1 MEDVE
6 AVEEGLRSRRK
17 FVQSTLFPNS
27 AKQIPVKGGAEEAEE
42 KRVDEEEEDEEE
54 EWCASQENGNKTK
67 GKQRKKRNSKA
78 TMPQT
83 NSRASKKVSFVA
95 SLYLRFKKGELSLEV
110 SFLAR
115 IWLLSNEDLFQVLE
129 SHHYYNEKS
138 IVALNGR
145 ETSSKEMPDGDSSVV
160 VKNDFFLKLS
170 ERKNQKRQQNEQLYT
185 ESPEKIQ
192 TSCSPPEFAANK
204 RTPRSK
210 KKLAR
215 STPEKRQLDIKA
227 RKNMLISGSTEACL
241 VPRNLMEDESML
253 HSIPDLRM
261 EAKKTAE
268 EDSRRYAGK
277 QIHPFFQSLKMGK
290 KSQEV
295 VDVESN
301 WYSSEGEGK
310 SLTFSPIHVFEI
322 VTEDETTFDWGHW
335 IFSEACFLDADVV
348 LECGSSSL
356 SEGSTTS
363 LQFDSF
369 SCISD
374 PKRTLSQ
381 LNKMALNQHAIPED
395 EVVSDHSSRETKL
408 YHPALSVVAEEQV
421 SHSEQLKTVGVANV
435 VDSLQN
441 NLSSSDT
448 KKQGQFLQERIVFD
462 YQNCPSQPKS
472 CLWTNKYQPE
482 RAFQVCG
489 NSKPVKLL
497 SDWLHLWHEK
507 VSRTSKSSIQS
518 DCDTLQDF
526 SDSLYESEADS
537 SNEEQLKNVLLVS
550 GPVGSGKSAAIYA
563 CAKEQ
568 RFQVIEVNASD
579 WRNGAL
585 VKQRFGEAVE
595 SHWLQRMQKDPVYLE
610 DKLVSGGGVI
620 EAIPLSDEENAPN
633 ATGVQRKQVF
643 REEITANYQGETKTL
658 ILFEDVDTA
667 LCEDR
672 GFVST
677 IQQLAETAKRPMI
690 LTSNSDNPVLPNN
703 LDRLHVCFMRP
714 SLEELLGLVH
724 MVCAGEQV
732 KIHPMLVERF
742 VDHCHGDIRKTIMYL
757 QFWCQGQT
765 LEKGDDLKLRYC
777 PLQFDLD
784 AGHLLLPKII
794 PCDDFPTPLSELV
807 DEEITK
813 SMRVEEDSYLM
824 NEIAEED
831 ELYNITGKNN
841 SRNHDMGANNVNG
854 KKDAMLSLLYSFQ
867 DHNECTIFGTN
878 SEFSDASES
887 PIAFTRRNTLRKL
900 DRVMSSDSEEEC
912 SRVPLSLDQPDTIN
926 EEIET
931 ACSSPSHFSATEIS
945 CSLLTENFHF
955 KAKRL
960 KRNYLETTDYS
971 TVNVVSKS
979 VNISCVP
986 ESSFIP
992 ETLLTTDSELISNT
1006 ESYNDI
1012 DVKVEADYC
1021 SNLSLPSMYPLK
1033 VEKLDETVLL
1043 SSKYQELQGCSSD
1056 RITKSIPGEVGS
1068 SDRISKSIPG
1078 EVGSSD
1084 RITKSIPAEVGIS
1097 DRITKSIPG
1106 EVGSSDRITKS
1117 IPGEVVEH
1125 FNGQCMEDV
1134 PSGYRVLDECSRM
1147 DFNKN
1152 STSSKITVQLN
1163 LNTSVQETWRR
1174 LREGCLDLKQYI
1186 TPEQKE
1192 SSQILN
1198 VAHEMSDLISV
1209 ADLLLTDC
1217 KHLLPDSLEASMIP
1231 IKESHSYNWHDDQ
1244 LKMFSIFAQHGV
1256 CCFAKEI
1263 TSLRPS
1269 TSSVH
1274 EVDLTWEM
1282 LTSTNST
1289 MALGKM
1295 VGQSR
1300 GKHEGLHLRLP
1311 RICHSFRSK
1320 VDPNAYNLLQS
1331 VVPLR
1336 SHIAMKGDSF
1346 HDYLSSLS
1354 QISRFGTTRLSE
1366 SIDRRRQKRA
1376 RAGQHYL
1383 SSGRLGLSQD
1393 DISLLGQYNCYQKD
1407 LPGSET

>member
-78 TMPQT
+78 TTPQT
-83 NSRASKKVSFVA
+83 NSRVSKKV
-95 SLYLRFKKGELSLEV
+95 
-110 SFLAR
+110 
-115 IWLLSNEDLFQVLE
+115 
-129 SHHYYNEKS
+129 
-138 IVALNGR
+138 ALNSR

-322 VTEDETTFDWGHW
+322 VTEDETAFDWGHW
-335 IFSEACFLDADVV
+335 IFSEACFLDVDVV
-348 LECGSSSL
+348 LERGSSSL

-363 LQFDSF
+363 LQFDNF
-369 SCISD
+369 SCISS

-381 LNKMALNQHAIPED
+381 LNKMALNQHAIPQD

-421 SHSEQLKTVGVANV
+421 SHSEQLKNVGVANV

-448 KKQGQFLQERIVFD
+448 KKQAQFLQERIVFD

-507 VSRTSKSSIQS
+507 ASRTSKSSIQS

-537 SNEEQLKNVLLVS
+537 SNEERLKNVLLVS

-568 RFQVIEVNASD
+568 GFQVIEVNASD

-595 SHWLQRMQKDPVYLE
+595 SHWLQRMHKDPVYLE

-633 ATGVQRKQVF
+633 ATGGQRKQVF

-841 SRNHDMGANNVNG
+841 SRNHDMGANNVNV

-992 ETLLTTDSELISNT
+992 ETLLTTGSELISNT

-1056 RITKSIPGEVGS
+1056 RITKSIPGEFGS

-1084 RITKSIPAEVGIS
+1084 RITKSIP
-1097 DRITKSIPG
+1097 G

-1117 IPGEVVEH
+1117 IPEEVMEH

-1152 STSSKITVQLN
+1152 STSSKTTVQLN

-1174 LREGCLDLKQYI
+1174 LRESCLDLKQYI

-1192 SSQILN
+1192 SSQMLN

-1346 HDYLSSLS
+1346 HEYLSSLS

-1366 SIDRRRQKRA
+1366 SIDRRRQRRA

-1407 LPGSET
+1407 LPGSDT

>member
-1 MEDVE
+1 MEEVE

-17 FVQSTLFPNS
+17 LVQSTLFPNT
-27 AKQIPVKGGAEEAEE
+27 AKHILVKDGAEEAEE
-42 KRVDEEEEDEEE
+42 RRVEKEEEEAEEE
-54 EWCASQENGNKTK
+54 EWCASQENGNQAKAK
-67 GKQRKKRNSKA
+67 PRKKRNSKA
-78 TMPQT
+78 TTPQI
-83 NSRASKKVSFVA
+83 NSRASKK
-95 SLYLRFKKGELSLEV
+95 
-110 SFLAR
+110 
-115 IWLLSNEDLFQVLE
+115 
-129 SHHYYNEKS
+129 
-138 IVALNGR
+138 VALNGR
-145 ETSSKEMPDGDSSVV
+145 ETSSKELPDGDSPVT
-160 VKNDFFLKLS
+160 VKNDFFIKLS

-185 ESPEKIQ
+185 GSPEKIQ
-192 TSCSPPEFAANK
+192 KSCTLPEFTPNK
-204 RTPRSK
+204 KTPRSK

-215 STPEKRQLDIKA
+215 STPEKCQMDSKA
-227 RKNMLISGSTEACL
+227 RKNMLNSGSTEACSI
-241 VPRNLMEDESML
+241 PRNLMQDESMS

-268 EDSRRYAGK
+268 ENSRRYSGK
-277 QIHPFFQSLKMGK
+277 QIHPFFQSLKIGK

-295 VDVESN
+295 IDVENN

-322 VTEDETTFDWGHW
+322 VTEDETAFDWGHW

-356 SEGSTTS
+356 SEGPVTS
-363 LQFDSF
+363 LQFDNF
-369 SCISD
+369 SSISY
-374 PKRTLSQ
+374 PKKTLSHQ
-381 LNKMALNQHAIPED
+381 NKIPLNQHAISQD
-395 EVVSDHSSRETKL
+395 EVVSDNSSRETKL
-408 YHPALSVVAEEQV
+408 YHSALSIVAEEQV
-421 SHSEQLKTVGVANV
+421 SHSEQLKNAGVANV

-441 NLSSSDT
+441 NIRSSDT
-448 KKQGQFLQERIVFD
+448 KKQGGFLQERIVFEF
-462 YQNCPSQPKS
+462 QNCPSRPKS

-489 NSKPVKLL
+489 NSEPVKLL

-507 VSRTSKSSIQS
+507 ASRTSKPCIHS
-518 DCDTLQDF
+518 DSNTLQDI

-537 SNEEQLKNVLLVS
+537 TNEEQLKNVLLVS

-568 RFQVIEVNASD
+568 GFQVIEVNASD

-585 VKQRFGEAVE
+585 VKHRFGEAVE
-595 SHWLQRMQKDPVYLE
+595 SHWLQRMQKDPVYSE

-620 EAIPLSDEENAPN
+620 EVITLSNEENAPN
-633 ATGVQRKQVF
+633 ASGVQRKQVC
-643 REEITANYQGETKTL
+643 REEIPASHQGETKTL

-703 LDRLHVCFMRP
+703 LDRQQLCFVMP
-714 SLEELLGLVH
+714 SLKELLGLVH

-765 LEKGDDLKLRYC
+765 LEKGDGLQLRYS

-794 PCDDFPTPLSELV
+794 PWGFPSPLSELV
-807 DEEITK
+807 DEEISK
-813 SMRVEEDSYLM
+813 SMRVEEENYWI
-824 NEIAEED
+824 NEKAEEY
-831 ELYNITGKNN
+831 ELNNIIETNN
-841 SRNHDMGANNVNG
+841 SRNHDIGANNVNG

-867 DHNECTIFGTN
+867 DHNECTMFGTN

-887 PIAFTRRNTLRKL
+887 PIAFTRRNTLRKF

-912 SRVPLSLDQPDTIN
+912 SRVPISLDQPDTRN

-945 CSLLTENFHF
+945 CSLSTENLYF

-960 KRNYLETTDYS
+960 KRNYFETTDYS
-971 TVNVVSKS
+971 TVDVVSKS
-979 VNISCVP
+979 VDVSCMP
-986 ESSFIP
+986 EPSFIP
-992 ETLLTTDSELISNT
+992 ETQLTIDSEVISST
-1006 ESYNDI
+1006 ESYNDV
-1012 DVKVEADYC
+1012 DVKVEANYC
-1021 SNLSLPSMYPLK
+1021 SSLSLPSMYPLK
-1033 VEKLDETVLL
+1033 VEKLDETVLF
-1043 SSKYQELQGCSSD
+1043 SEYQVLQGCSSD

-1068 SDRISKSIPG
+1068 SDRIK
-1078 EVGSSD
+1078 
-1084 RITKSIPAEVGIS
+1084 
-1097 DRITKSIPG
+1097 
-1106 EVGSSDRITKS
+1106 KS
-1117 IPGEVVEH
+1117 IPGEVVEP
-1125 FNGQCMEDV
+1125 FNGQCTEDV
-1134 PSGYRVLDECSRM
+1134 PSGYRLLDECSRM
-1147 DFNKN
+1147 NFSKS
-1152 STSSKITVQLN
+1152 STSFKTTVQLN
-1163 LNTSVQETWRR
+1163 PNTSVQETWRR
-1174 LREGCLDLKQYI
+1174 LREGYLDLKQYI
-1186 TPEQKE
+1186 TPEEKE
-1192 SSQILN
+1192 ASKILN

-1217 KHLLPDSLEASMIP
+1217 KYLHDSLEASMTP
-1231 IKESHSYNWHDDQ
+1231 MEESHSYNWHDDQ
-1244 LKMFSIFAQHGV
+1244 LQMSSIFAQHGV
-1256 CCFAKEI
+1256 CFFANEI
-1263 TSLRPS
+1263 ASLRPS
-1269 TSSVH
+1269 TASVY

-1282 LTSTNST
+1282 LASTNST

-1300 GKHEGLHLRLP
+1300 DKHEGLHLRLP

-1320 VDPNAYNLLQS
+1320 VEPNAYNLLQS

-1336 SHIAMKGDSF
+1336 SHVALKGDAF
-1346 HDYLSSLS
+1346 HEYMSSLS

-1366 SIDRRRQKRA
+1366 STDRRKQRRRHA
-1376 RAGQHYL
+1376 AQHYL
-1383 SSGRLGLSQD
+1383 SSGKLALSQD
-1393 DISLLGQYNCYQKD
+1393 DVSLLGQYNCYQKVS
-1407 LPGSET
+1407 PESVT

>member
-1 MEDVE
+1 MEE
-6 AVEEGLRSRRK
+6 EEGLRNRRK
-17 FVQSTLFPNS
+17 LVQSTLF
-27 AKQIPVKGGAEEAEE
+27 PVKGGAEEAEE
-42 KRVDEEEEDEEE
+42 RRVDEVEE

-67 GKQRKKRNSKA
+67 AKRNSK
-78 TMPQT
+78 TTTPQT
-83 NSRASKKVSFVA
+83 NSRASNK
-95 SLYLRFKKGELSLEV
+95 
-110 SFLAR
+110 
-115 IWLLSNEDLFQVLE
+115 
-129 SHHYYNEKS
+129 
-138 IVALNGR
+138 VALNGR
-145 ETSSKEMPDGDSSVV
+145 ETSSKEMPDGDSPVT
-160 VKNDFFLKLS
+160 VKNDFFIKLS

-185 ESPEKIQ
+185 GSPEKIQ
-192 TSCSPPEFAANK
+192 KCCSPPEFTPNK
-204 RTPRSK
+204 KTPRSK

-215 STPEKRQLDIKA
+215 STPEKCQMDSKS
-227 RKNMLISGSTEACL
+227 RKNMLNSGLMEACL
-241 VPRNLMEDESML
+241 VPRNLMQDESMS

-268 EDSRRYAGK
+268 ENCRRYAGK

-295 VDVESN
+295 IDVESN
-301 WYSSEGEGK
+301 CYSSEGEGK

-322 VTEDETTFDWGHW
+322 VTEDETAFDWGHW

-356 SEGSTTS
+356 SGGSVSS
-363 LQFDSF
+363 LQFDNF
-369 SCISD
+369 SCISY
-374 PKRTLSQ
+374 PKKTLSHQ
-381 LNKMALNQHAIPED
+381 NKIPLNQHAISQD

-408 YHPALSVVAEEQV
+408 YHSALSRVAEEQV
-421 SHSEQLKTVGVANV
+421 SHSEQLKNAGVANV
-435 VDSLQN
+435 VDSVDSLQN

-448 KKQGQFLQERIVFD
+448 KKQGGFLQERIVFE
-462 YQNCPSQPKS
+462 YQNCPSRPKS

-489 NSKPVKLL
+489 NSEPVKLL

-507 VSRTSKSSIQS
+507 ASRTSKSCIHS
-518 DCDTLQDF
+518 DSGTLQDF
-526 SDSLYESEADS
+526 SDSLYESEAGS
-537 SNEEQLKNVLLVS
+537 TNEEQLKNVLLVS

-568 RFQVIEVNASD
+568 GFQVIEVNASD

-595 SHWLQRMQKDPVYLE
+595 SHWLQWMQKDPVYSE

-620 EAIPLSDEENAPN
+620 EAITLSDEENAPN
-633 ATGVQRKQVF
+633 ASGVQKEQVC
-643 REEITANYQGETKTL
+643 REEIPANHQGETNTL

-703 LDRLHVCFMRP
+703 LDRQQLCFVMP
-714 SLEELLGLVH
+714 SLKELLGLAH

-765 LEKGDDLKLRYC
+765 LENGDELQLRYG

-794 PCDDFPTPLSELV
+794 HWGFPSPLSELV

-813 SMRVEEDSYLM
+813 SMRVEEESYWI
-824 NEIAEED
+824 NEKAEED
-831 ELYNITGKNN
+831 KLNNITEMNN
-841 SRNHDMGANNVNG
+841 SRNHDIGANNVNG
-854 KKDAMLSLLYSFQ
+854 KKVAMLSLLYSFQ
-867 DHNECTIFGTN
+867 GHNECTMFGTN
-878 SEFSDASES
+878 SEFSDSSES
-887 PIAFTRRNTLRKL
+887 PIAFTRRNTLKKL

-912 SRVPLSLDQPDTIN
+912 SRVPISLDQPDTRN
-926 EEIET
+926 EVIET

-945 CSLLTENFHF
+945 CSLSTENFHF
-955 KAKRL
+955 KARRL

-979 VNISCVP
+979 VDVSCMP
-986 ESSFIP
+986 EPSFIP
-992 ETLLTTDSELISNT
+992 ETQQAIDSDVISST
-1006 ESYNDI
+1006 ESYNDV
-1012 DVKVEADYC
+1012 DVKVEANYC
-1021 SNLSLPSMYPLK
+1021 SSLSLPSMYPLK
-1033 VEKLDETVLL
+1033 VEELDETVLL
-1043 SSKYQELQGCSSD
+1043 SSENQELQGCSSD
-1056 RITKSIPGEVGS
+1056 RITKSIPGEVM
-1068 SDRISKSIPG
+1068 
-1078 EVGSSD
+1078 
-1084 RITKSIPAEVGIS
+1084 
-1097 DRITKSIPG
+1097 
-1106 EVGSSDRITKS
+1106 
-1117 IPGEVVEH
+1117 EH
-1125 FNGQCMEDV
+1125 FNRQCMEDV

-1147 DFNKN
+1147 DFSES
-1152 STSSKITVQLN
+1152 STSFKTTVQLN
-1163 LNTSVQETWRR
+1163 PNTSVQETWRR
-1174 LREGCLDLKQYI
+1174 LREGYLDLKQYI

-1192 SSQILN
+1192 ASKILN

-1209 ADLLLTDC
+1209 ADLLLTNC
-1217 KHLLPDSLEASMIP
+1217 KHLLHDYLEPLMTP
-1231 IKESHSYNWHDDQ
+1231 MEESHSYNWHDDQ
-1244 LKMFSIFAQHGV
+1244 LQMSSIFAQHGV
-1256 CCFAKEI
+1256 CFYSNEI
-1263 TSLRPS
+1263 ASLRPS
-1269 TSSVH
+1269 TASVY

-1282 LTSTNST
+1282 LASTNST

-1295 VGQSR
+1295 VGQSKD
-1300 GKHEGLHLRLP
+1300 KHEGLHLRLP
-1311 RICHSFRSK
+1311 RIRHSFRSK

-1336 SHIAMKGDSF
+1336 SHVALKGDSF
-1346 HDYLSSLS
+1346 HEYMSSLS

-1366 SIDRRRQKRA
+1366 STDRRKQRRRRA
-1376 RAGQHYL
+1376 AQHYL
-1383 SSGRLGLSQD
+1383 SSGKLTLSQD
-1393 DISLLGQYNCYQKD
+1393 DVSLLGEYNCYQKVS
-1407 LPGSET
+1407 PGSET

>member
-27 AKQIPVKGGAEEAEE
+27 AKQIPVKGGAEEAEQ

-67 GKQRKKRNSKA
+67 GKQRKTRNSKA
-78 TMPQT
+78 TTPQT
-83 NSRASKKVSFVA
+83 NSRASKKV
-95 SLYLRFKKGELSLEV
+95 
-110 SFLAR
+110 
-115 IWLLSNEDLFQVLE
+115 
-129 SHHYYNEKS
+129 
-138 IVALNGR
+138 ALNSR
-145 ETSSKEMPDGDSSVV
+145 ETSSKDMPDGDSSVV

-322 VTEDETTFDWGHW
+322 VTEDETAFDWGHW

-356 SEGSTTS
+356 SDGSTTS
-363 LQFDSF
+363 LQFDNF
-369 SCISD
+369 SYISY

-381 LNKMALNQHAIPED
+381 LNKMALNQHAIPQD

-408 YHPALSVVAEEQV
+408 YHPALSVVAEEQF
-421 SHSEQLKTVGVANV
+421 SHSEQLKNVGVANV

-507 VSRTSKSSIQS
+507 ASRTSKSSIQS

-537 SNEEQLKNVLLVS
+537 SNEERLKNVLLVS

-568 RFQVIEVNASD
+568 GFQVIEVNASD

-595 SHWLQRMQKDPVYLE
+595 SHWLQRVQKDPVYLE

-742 VDHCHGDIRKTIMYL
+742 VDHCHGDIRKTILYL

-912 SRVPLSLDQPDTIN
+912 SRVPLSLDQPDAIN

-992 ETLLTTDSELISNT
+992 ETLLTTGSELISNT

-1056 RITKSIPGEVGS
+1056 RITKSIPGEVGT

-1084 RITKSIPAEVGIS
+1084 RITKL
-1097 DRITKSIPG
+1097 IPG

-1117 IPGEVVEH
+1117 IPGEVMEH

-1152 STSSKITVQLN
+1152 STSSKTTVQLN

-1300 GKHEGLHLRLP
+1300 GNHEGLHLRLP

-1320 VDPNAYNLLQS
+1320 VDPKAYNLLQS

-1346 HDYLSSLS
+1346 HEYLSSLS
-1354 QISRFGTTRLSE
+1354 QISRFGTTQLSE
-1366 SIDRRRQKRA
+1366 SIDRRRQRRA

-1393 DISLLGQYNCYQKD
+1393 DVSLLGQYNCYQKD

>member
-27 AKQIPVKGGAEEAEE
+27 AKQIPVKGGTEEAEQ

-67 GKQRKKRNSKA
+67 GKQRKKRNSK
-78 TMPQT
+78 TTTPQT
-83 NSRASKKVSFVA
+83 NSRASKKV
-95 SLYLRFKKGELSLEV
+95 
-110 SFLAR
+110 
-115 IWLLSNEDLFQVLE
+115 
-129 SHHYYNEKS
+129 
-138 IVALNGR
+138 ALNSR
-145 ETSSKEMPDGDSSVV
+145 ETSSKDMPDGDSSVV

-310 SLTFSPIHVFEI
+310 GLTFSPIHVFEI
-322 VTEDETTFDWGHW
+322 VTEDETAFDWGHW

-363 LQFDSF
+363 LQFDNF
-369 SCISD
+369 SCISYS
-374 PKRTLSQ
+374 KRTLSQ
-381 LNKMALNQHAIPED
+381 LNKMALNQHAIPQD

-421 SHSEQLKTVGVANV
+421 SHSEQLKNVGVANV

-507 VSRTSKSSIQS
+507 ASRTSKSSIQS

-537 SNEEQLKNVLLVS
+537 SNEERLKNVLLVS

-568 RFQVIEVNASD
+568 GFQVIEVNASD

-595 SHWLQRMQKDPVYLE
+595 SHWLQRVQKDPVYLE

-742 VDHCHGDIRKTIMYL
+742 VDHCHGDIRKTILYL

-765 LEKGDDLKLRYC
+765 LEKGNSPHININACFR
-777 PLQFDLD
+777 
-784 AGHLLLPKII
+784 I
-794 PCDDFPTPLSELV
+794 V
-807 DEEITK
+807 DC
-813 SMRVEEDSYLM
+813 V
-824 NEIAEED
+824 
-831 ELYNITGKNN
+831 NN
-841 SRNHDMGANNVNG
+841 
-854 KKDAMLSLLYSFQ
+854 F
-867 DHNECTIFGTN
+867 
-878 SEFSDASES
+878 
-887 PIAFTRRNTLRKL
+887 
-900 DRVMSSDSEEEC
+900 
-912 SRVPLSLDQPDTIN
+912 
-926 EEIET
+926 
-931 ACSSPSHFSATEIS
+931 
-945 CSLLTENFHF
+945 
-955 KAKRL
+955 
-960 KRNYLETTDYS
+960 
-971 TVNVVSKS
+971 
-979 VNISCVP
+979 
-986 ESSFIP
+986 
-992 ETLLTTDSELISNT
+992 
-1006 ESYNDI
+1006 
-1012 DVKVEADYC
+1012 
-1021 SNLSLPSMYPLK
+1021 
-1033 VEKLDETVLL
+1033 
-1043 SSKYQELQGCSSD
+1043 
-1056 RITKSIPGEVGS
+1056 
-1068 SDRISKSIPG
+1068 
-1078 EVGSSD
+1078 
-1084 RITKSIPAEVGIS
+1084 
-1097 DRITKSIPG
+1097 
-1106 EVGSSDRITKS
+1106 
-1117 IPGEVVEH
+1117 
-1125 FNGQCMEDV
+1125 
-1134 PSGYRVLDECSRM
+1134 
-1147 DFNKN
+1147 
-1152 STSSKITVQLN
+1152 
-1163 LNTSVQETWRR
+1163 
-1174 LREGCLDLKQYI
+1174 
-1186 TPEQKE
+1186 
-1192 SSQILN
+1192 
-1198 VAHEMSDLISV
+1198 
-1209 ADLLLTDC
+1209 
-1217 KHLLPDSLEASMIP
+1217 
-1231 IKESHSYNWHDDQ
+1231 
-1244 LKMFSIFAQHGV
+1244 
-1256 CCFAKEI
+1256 
-1263 TSLRPS
+1263 
-1269 TSSVH
+1269 
-1274 EVDLTWEM
+1274 
-1282 LTSTNST
+1282 
-1289 MALGKM
+1289 
-1295 VGQSR
+1295 
-1300 GKHEGLHLRLP
+1300 
-1311 RICHSFRSK
+1311 CHS
-1320 VDPNAYNLLQS
+1320 
-1331 VVPLR
+1331 
-1336 SHIAMKGDSF
+1336 
-1346 HDYLSSLS
+1346 
-1354 QISRFGTTRLSE
+1354 
-1366 SIDRRRQKRA
+1366 KRE
-1376 RAGQHYL
+1376 
-1383 SSGRLGLSQD
+1383 
-1393 DISLLGQYNCYQKD
+1393 C
-1407 LPGSET
+1407 

>member
-1 MEDVE
+1 MEEVE
-6 AVEEGLRSRRK
+6 GFGRRHK
-17 FVQSTLFPNS
+17 LVQSTLFPNS
-27 AKQIPVKGGAEEAEE
+27 AKQIPVKGGAEVEE
-42 KRVDEEEEDEEE
+42 EEEEDAEEE
-54 EWCASQENGNKTK
+54 ERCASQENGNK
-67 GKQRKKRNSKA
+67 GKPKPRKKRNPKA
-78 TMPQT
+78 TTPHS
-83 NSRASKKVSFVA
+83 NSRASKKVAV
-95 SLYLRFKKGELSLEV
+95 
-110 SFLAR
+110 
-115 IWLLSNEDLFQVLE
+115 
-129 SHHYYNEKS
+129 
-138 IVALNGR
+138 NGR
-145 ETSSKEMPDGDSSVV
+145 ETSSKEMPDGDSPVII
-160 VKNDFFLKLS
+160 KNDFFLKRS
-170 ERKNQKRQQNEQLYT
+170 EKKNQKRQQTEQLYS

-192 TSCSPPEFAANK
+192 KTCSPPEFIANK

-215 STPEKRQLDIKA
+215 STPEKCQMDNKA
-227 RKNMLISGSTEACL
+227 RKNMQINGLTEACL
-241 VPRNLMEDESML
+241 VPRNLMQDESML

-268 EDSRRYAGK
+268 ENSRRYAGK

-295 VDVESN
+295 IDAESN

-310 SLTFSPIHVFEI
+310 SLTFSPIHVFEL
-322 VTEDETTFDWGHW
+322 VKEDETAFDWGDW

-348 LECGSSSL
+348 LEFGSSSL
-356 SEGSTTS
+356 SEDSVSS
-363 LQFDSF
+363 LQFDNM
-369 SCISD
+369 SCISH
-374 PKRTLSQ
+374 PKKTLSHQ
-381 LNKMALNQHAIPED
+381 NNTAQNQHAISQD
-395 EVVSDHSSRETKL
+395 EVFSDHSCRETKL
-408 YHPALSVVAEEQV
+408 YHSALSIVAEEQV
-421 SHSEQLKTVGVANV
+421 NHFEQLKNAEVENVG
-435 VDSLQN
+435 DSLQHN
-441 NLSSSDT
+441 VNSSDT
-448 KKQGQFLQERIVFD
+448 KKQGRFLQERIVFD

-489 NSKPVKLL
+489 NSEPVKLL

-507 VSRTSKSSIQS
+507 ASRTSKSCIHS
-518 DCDTLQDF
+518 DSGTPQEF
-526 SDSLYESEADS
+526 SDSLCESEADS
-537 SNEEQLKNVLLVS
+537 TNEEQLKNVLLVS

-568 RFQVIEVNASD
+568 GFQVIEVNASD

-595 SHWLQRMQKDPVYLE
+595 SHWLQRVQKDLVYSE

-620 EAIPLSDEENAPN
+620 EPIPLSDEENAPN
-633 ATGVQRKQVF
+633 ASGVQRKQVC
-643 REEITANYQGETKTL
+643 REEITVNHQGETKTL

-690 LTSNSDNPVLPNN
+690 LTSNSQNPVLPNN
-703 LDRLHVCFMRP
+703 LDRLKLCFVMP
-714 SLEELLGLVH
+714 SLEELLGLAH

-742 VDHCHGDIRKTIMYL
+742 VDHCQGDIRKTIMYL

-765 LEKGDDLKLRYC
+765 LEQGGNLQLRYS

-794 PCDDFPTPLSELV
+794 PWDDLPSPLSELV

-813 SMRVEEDSYLM
+813 SIRVEEESDWIT
-824 NEIAEED
+824 EKAEED
-831 ELYNITGKNN
+831 ELINTPEKNN

-854 KKDAMLSLLYSFQ
+854 KKNAMLSLLYSFQ
-867 DHNECTIFGTN
+867 DHNECTIFGSN

-887 PIAFTRRNTLRKL
+887 PIAFTRRNMLRKL

-912 SRVPLSLDQPDTIN
+912 SRVPLSLDQPDTVN

-945 CSLLTENFHF
+945 CSLSTENLHF

-971 TVNVVSKS
+971 TMHVVSKS
-979 VNISCVP
+979 VNVSCVP

-992 ETLLTTDSELISNT
+992 ETQLTAGSELISTT
-1006 ESYNDI
+1006 ESYNDV
-1012 DVKVEADYC
+1012 DVKVEANYC
-1021 SNLSLPSMYPLK
+1021 STLSLPSMYPLK
-1033 VEKLDETVLL
+1033 VEKLDETVLP
-1043 SSKYQELQGCSSD
+1043 SSEYLELQGCS
-1056 RITKSIPGEVGS
+1056 
-1068 SDRISKSIPG
+1068 
-1078 EVGSSD
+1078 
-1084 RITKSIPAEVGIS
+1084 S

-1117 IPGEVVEH
+1117 IPGEVGCSDRIKKSIPGELVEH
-1125 FNGQCMEDV
+1125 FNGRCMENV

-1147 DFNKN
+1147 DFSKT
-1152 STSSKITVQLN
+1152 STSFKSTAQLN

-1174 LREGCLDLKQYI
+1174 LREGYLDLKQYI

-1217 KHLLPDSLEASMIP
+1217 NHLLHDSLELSVIP
-1231 IKESHSYNWHDDQ
+1231 IKESHSYNWHDNQ
-1244 LKMFSIFAQHGV
+1244 LKMFSVFAQHGV
-1256 CCFAKEI
+1256 CFFAKEI
-1263 TSLRPS
+1263 ASLGPS
-1269 TSSVH
+1269 TSSVY
-1274 EVDLTWEM
+1274 EVDLTREM
-1282 LTSTNST
+1282 LASTNST

-1300 GKHEGLHLRLP
+1300 EKHESLHLRLP

-1320 VDPNAYNLLQS
+1320 VEANAYNLLQS

-1336 SHIAMKGDSF
+1336 SHIALKGDSF
-1346 HDYLSSLS
+1346 HEYLSSLS
-1354 QISRFGTTRLSE
+1354 QISRFGTTRLLE
-1366 SIDRRRQKRA
+1366 SIDRRQRRG
-1376 RAGQHYL
+1376 RAGLHYL
-1383 SSGRLGLSQD
+1383 SSGRLALSQD
-1393 DISLLGQYNCYQKD
+1393 DVSLLGQYNCYQKVS
-1407 LPGSET
+1407 PGSEA

>member
-17 FVQSTLFPNS
+17 LVQSTLFPSS

-42 KRVDEEEEDEEE
+42 RRVNEEEEDEEE

-78 TMPQT
+78 TTPQT
-83 NSRASKKVSFVA
+83 QSRASKK
-95 SLYLRFKKGELSLEV
+95 
-110 SFLAR
+110 
-115 IWLLSNEDLFQVLE
+115 
-129 SHHYYNEKS
+129 
-138 IVALNGR
+138 VALNGR
-145 ETSSKEMPDGDSSVV
+145 ETSSQEMPDGESSVI

-192 TSCSPPEFAANK
+192 KSCSPPEFTANK

-215 STPEKRQLDIKA
+215 STPEEGQLDIKA
-227 RKNMLISGSTEACL
+227 RKNMLNSVSTEACL
-241 VPRNLMEDESML
+241 VPRNLMQDESML

-261 EAKKTAE
+261 EAKKIAE
-268 EDSRRYAGK
+268 ENSRRYAGK
-277 QIHPFFQSLKMGK
+277 QIHPFFHSLKMGK

-295 VDVESN
+295 IDVESN

-310 SLTFSPIHVFEI
+310 SLAFSPIHVFEI
-322 VTEDETTFDWGHW
+322 VTEDETAFDWGHW
-335 IFSEACFLDADVV
+335 IFSDACFLDADVV

-356 SEGSTTS
+356 SEGSATS
-363 LQFDSF
+363 LQFDNF
-369 SCISD
+369 SSISY
-374 PKRTLSQ
+374 PKRTLSHQ
-381 LNKMALNQHAIPED
+381 NKIALNQHATSQD

-408 YHPALSVVAEEQV
+408 YHSALSVVAEEQV
-421 SHSEQLKTVGVANV
+421 THSEQLKNVRVENV

-441 NLSSSDT
+441 NLSSSDA
-448 KKQGQFLQERIVFD
+448 KKQGQFLQERVVFD

-489 NSKPVKLL
+489 NSEPVKLL
-497 SDWLHLWHEK
+497 SEWLHLWHEK
-507 VSRTSKSSIQS
+507 ASRTSKSCIHS
-518 DCDTLQDF
+518 DSDTLQDF

-537 SNEEQLKNVLLVS
+537 TNEEQLKNVFLVS

-568 RFQVIEVNASD
+568 GFQVIEVNASD

-595 SHWLQRMQKDPVYLE
+595 SHWLQRMQKDSVYS
-610 DKLVSGGGVI
+610 VSGGGVI
-620 EAIPLSDEENAPN
+620 EAIPLSDEENALN
-633 ATGVQRKQVF
+633 ASGVQRNQVC
-643 REEITANYQGETKTL
+643 REEITANHQGETKTL

-677 IQQLAETAKRPMI
+677 IQQLAGTAKRPMI

-703 LDRLHVCFMRP
+703 LDRLHVCFMMP

-742 VDHCHGDIRKTIMYL
+742 VDHCLGDIRKTIMYL

-765 LEKGDDLKLRYC
+765 LEKGDDLQLRYS

-794 PCDDFPTPLSELV
+794 HWDDFPSPLSELV

-813 SMRVEEDSYLM
+813 SMRVEEDSYWV

-831 ELYNITGKNN
+831 ELNNITEKNN
-841 SRNHDMGANNVNG
+841 FRSHDMGANNVNG

-867 DHNECTIFGTN
+867 DHNECTMFGTN

-945 CSLLTENFHF
+945 CSLLTENLHF

-979 VNISCVP
+979 VNVSCVP

-992 ETLLTTDSELISNT
+992 ETLLTTGSELISHA
-1006 ESYNDI
+1006 ESYNAIDI
-1012 DVKVEADYC
+1012 KVEANYG

-1043 SSKYQELQGCSSD
+1043 SSEYQELQGCSSD

-1068 SDRISKSIPG
+1068 SDRI
-1078 EVGSSD
+1078 
-1084 RITKSIPAEVGIS
+1084 
-1097 DRITKSIPG
+1097 TKSIPG

-1117 IPGEVVEH
+1117 IPGEVGSSDRKTKSIPGEVMEH
-1125 FNGQCMEDV
+1125 FNGKCMEDV

-1147 DFNKN
+1147 DFSKS
-1152 STSSKITVQLN
+1152 STSFKTTVQPN

-1174 LREGCLDLKQYI
+1174 LREGYLDLKQYI

-1217 KHLLPDSLEASMIP
+1217 KHLLPDSLEPSMIP

-1244 LKMFSIFAQHGV
+1244 LKIFSVFAQHGV
-1256 CCFAKEI
+1256 CFFAKEI
-1263 TSLRPS
+1263 ASLRPS

-1282 LTSTNST
+1282 LASTNST

-1295 VGQSR
+1295 VGQSK

-1311 RICHSFRSK
+1311 RICPSFRSK
-1320 VDPNAYNLLQS
+1320 VDRNAYNLLQS

-1336 SHIAMKGDSF
+1336 SHIALKGDSF
-1346 HDYLSSLS
+1346 HEYLSSLS

-1366 SIDRRRQKRA
+1366 SIDRRRQRRA

-1383 SSGRLGLSQD
+1383 SSGRLGLTQD
-1393 DISLLGQYNCYQKD
+1393 DVSLLGQYNFYQKVS
-1407 LPGSET
+1407 PGSEA

>member
-27 AKQIPVKGGAEEAEE
+27 AKQIPLKGGAEEAEE

-54 EWCASQENGNKTK
+54 EWCASQENGNMTK

-78 TMPQT
+78 TTPQI
-83 NSRASKKVSFVA
+83 NSRASKKV
-95 SLYLRFKKGELSLEV
+95 
-110 SFLAR
+110 
-115 IWLLSNEDLFQVLE
+115 
-129 SHHYYNEKS
+129 
-138 IVALNGR
+138 ALNSR

-253 HSIPDLRM
+253 HSIPNLRM
-261 EAKKTAE
+261 EAKKIAE

-290 KSQEV
+290 KIQEV
-295 VDVESN
+295 VDVERN

-322 VTEDETTFDWGHW
+322 VTEDETAFDWGHW
-335 IFSEACFLDADVV
+335 IFSEASFLDADVV

-363 LQFDSF
+363 LQFDNF
-369 SCISD
+369 SCISY

-381 LNKMALNQHAIPED
+381 LNKMALNQHAIPQD

-408 YHPALSVVAEEQV
+408 YHPALYVVAEEQV
-421 SHSEQLKTVGVANV
+421 SHSEQLKNVGVVNV

-507 VSRTSKSSIQS
+507 ASRTSKSSIQN

-537 SNEEQLKNVLLVS
+537 SNEERLKNVLLVS

-568 RFQVIEVNASD
+568 GFQVIEVNASD

-595 SHWLQRMQKDPVYLE
+595 SHWLQRVQKDPVYLE

-824 NEIAEED
+824 NEISEED

-926 EEIET
+926 EEIEA

-986 ESSFIP
+986 EPSFIP
-992 ETLLTTDSELISNT
+992 ETMLTTDSELISNT

-1043 SSKYQELQGCSSD
+1043 SSKYQELQGCRSD

-1084 RITKSIPAEVGIS
+1084 RITKL
-1097 DRITKSIPG
+1097 IPG

-1117 IPGEVVEH
+1117 IPGEVMDH

-1134 PSGYRVLDECSRM
+1134 PNGYRVLDECSRM

-1152 STSSKITVQLN
+1152 STSSKTTVQLN

-1186 TPEQKE
+1186 TLEQKE

-1300 GKHEGLHLRLP
+1300 GKHDGLQLRLP

-1346 HDYLSSLS
+1346 HEYLSSLS
-1354 QISRFGTTRLSE
+1354 QISRFGTTQLSE
-1366 SIDRRRQKRA
+1366 SIDRRRQRRA